1 MGSGRYVTGSREG
14 TLRHNREHAGDLYAE
29 MAVHQSRES
38 IKRAVAAARELLGVD
53 IAWYFNEQPEDE
65 LGSRTTMRR
74 AGGVLIPLRSS
85 AGRLHGKL
93 ACRATNGE
101 LDERDVSFMRV
112 LARMVADQLEAEAA
126 DLETRR
132 QHVEAMGGRALL
144 AAIEARDRYT
154 GSHSK
159 TVVELARRVGEELEL
174 SDRELMRVEQ
184 VAQLHDVGKV
194 AVPDHILQKPGPLTE
209 GEWEAIREHLVAGA
223 RIVRSIAGLAHL
235 ATAIRAAHERWDGTG
250 YPDGLSGTDIPIA
263 SRISF
268 VCDAFDAMTSDRP
281 YRRSLGVRA
290 AIRELERGSET
301 QFCPEA
307 VRALLRV
314 LRRDDRRERSR
325 VS

>member
-1 MGSGRYVTGSREG
+1 
-14 TLRHNREHAGDLYAE
+14 LRHNREHAGDLYAE

-38 IKRAVAAARELLGVD
+38 IKRAVAATRELLGVD
-53 IAWYFNEQPEDE
+53 IAWYLSELPEDDI
-65 LGSRTTMRR
+65 GSRTPVRR
-74 AGGVLIPLRSS
+74 DGGVLIPLRSS
-85 AGRLHGKL
+85 GGRVYGKL
-93 ACRATNGE
+93 ACRATSGE

-112 LARMVADQLEAEAA
+112 LARMVADQLESEAV
-126 DLETRR
+126 DLEARR

-159 TVVELARRVGEELEL
+159 TVVALAHRVGDELGL
-174 SDRELMRVEQ
+174 SDRELMQVEQ

-209 GEWEAIREHLVAGA
+209 DEWETIREHSVAGA

-235 ATAIRAAHERWDGTG
+235 ATAIRAAHERWDGMG

-281 YRRSLGVRA
+281 YRRSLGVKA
-290 AIRELERGSET
+290 AIRELERCSGT
-301 QFCPEA
+301 QFSPE
-307 VRALLRV
+307 VVDALLRV
-314 LRRDDRRERSR
+314 LRRDDRRERSG
-325 VS
+325 VT